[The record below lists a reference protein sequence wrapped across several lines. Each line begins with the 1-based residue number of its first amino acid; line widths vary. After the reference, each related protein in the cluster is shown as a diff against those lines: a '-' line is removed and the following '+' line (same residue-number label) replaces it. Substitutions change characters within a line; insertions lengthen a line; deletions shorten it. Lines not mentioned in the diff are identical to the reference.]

1 MKPGVQFS
9 DLESVVKIKMKIVL
23 VLAMLL
29 IGGGYAYRLT
39 EQNRLKEQQVSDY
52 QVQVGQLLSEIE
64 ADSRARLQYQRQID
78 DLQDEVNYLS
88 NQLAS
93 VANQLLQVQQGSADI
108 QVLERALSQQLGME
122 FQQSGAGSV
131 PGLRTVLVKQLLSM
145 EPTKRAEFLSL
156 QNLYGEFL
164 GSLDVGD
171 ERMELIT
178 GALAHMLAIEKQER
192 EKVLQQIREGLL
204 DPDIIGELW
213 IRIGSQESQLNEMSN
228 VLTEQE
234 LTAFSDYR
242 ESLRFRPENINSVTF
257 GSIVDGEVEIK
268 IAPLGEVSEAAKAG
282 MRAGGAEVIN

>member
-1 MKPGVQFS
+1 
-9 DLESVVKIKMKIVL
+9 MKIVL
-23 VLAMLL
+23 ILALTILL
-29 IGGGYAYRLT
+29 IGSGYAYRLT

-52 QVQVGQLLSEIE
+52 QAQVGQLLSEIE
-64 ADSRARLQYQRQID
+64 ANSRTRLQYQRQIS

-88 NQLAS
+88 SQLTS

-108 QVLERALSQQLGME
+108 EVLELALRSQLSAK

-145 EPTKRAEFLSL
+145 EPTERAEFLSL
-156 QNLYGEFL
+156 QNLYGEFI
-164 GSLDVGD
+164 GSLDVND
-171 ERMELIT
+171 ERIELIT
-178 GALAHMLAIEKQER
+178 GTLAHMLAVEKQER
-192 EKVLQQIREGLL
+192 EKVLQKIREGLL

-213 IRIGSQESQLNEMSN
+213 ILIGSQESQLNEMSN

-242 ESLRFRPENINSVTF
+242 ESLQYRPENINSVTF